1 MLLFSD
7 ISGGLSSRILGR
19 IVGSTLGIPTL
30 HHLFILLLVELH
42 ATLMEEL
49 GEFWSQEQVAKVMMP
64 LFAVSQSM
72 MRSRVL
78 TDSV

>member
-1 MLLFSD
+1 LLFSD
-7 ISGGLSSRILGR
+7 IGLSSRISWKNRRLH
-19 IVGSTLGIPTL
+19 PTL